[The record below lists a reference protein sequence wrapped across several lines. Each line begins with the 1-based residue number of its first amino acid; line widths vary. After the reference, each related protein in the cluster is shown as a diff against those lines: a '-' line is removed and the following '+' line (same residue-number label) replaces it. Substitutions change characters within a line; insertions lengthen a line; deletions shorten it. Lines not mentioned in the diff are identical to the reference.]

1 MDWVKQKM
9 QHARLQRDQIQAHG
23 TFTDSDNSLRRDSY
37 EATNRLSGFFSVT
50 HNLPWLTAGMVLG
63 GVIVIMLWKSGL
75 IGVNNSS
82 ISYGIPGSM
91 TEQQRSF
98 VELPSKF
105 STSDAKGLRNDI
117 VLLTEQVQALA
128 ISVADL
134 KAKLQGINAV
144 ADSIAA
150 LGNELASDTPQQ
162 LSAVSDSVTRSEALQ
177 SPAANTVTR
186 SEAPPS
192 QAANTV
198 TRLEAPP
205 SPAANTVTRSEAPP
219 SPAAD
224 TVTRLETLPSP
235 AAGSGNVSGSTV
247 KEADKSGDA
256 SKTSL
261 AAATAITSAP
271 QTLQHQEPTTGNGP
285 WVINLVSIPHKIDAE
300 RYMEKAQSRGVA
312 AGLYKV
318 TVKGTDYWRVQV
330 SGFSSAADAKS
341 EAKQIK
347 EKLGLKEVWVA
358 KQ

>member
-75 IGVNNSS
+75 VGVNNSS

-205 SPAANTVTRSEAPP
+205 SQAANTVTRSEAPP